1 MRAAIY
7 ARFST
12 DKQRQESLDDQIAAC
27 RELCRREQFTVESVF
42 HDAGVSGGTTERRG
56 YQDLLLALRSS
67 PRRYDIVIAE
77 DLSRLWRN
85 QAEQAPRLAELRDLG
100 IHVLTVSGTD
110 SRSEG
115 FDLVAS
121 VIGSIS
127 EMQRKEIGY
136 RVRRGLKGN
145 ALRRT
150 ATGGRAYGYRD
161 AGKVVDQEQA
171 VIVQTIF
178 EQYAAGFSP
187 LSIAQR
193 LNALRVPSPGSLWKR
208 TERRRDGSWMP
219 SAILAILN
227 NERYIGRIVWNRCRW
242 VRSARDSKKRRRIL
256 NPESEW
262 VIYTDESLRVVPN
275 ELWTAVKDRQQAAHQ
290 AIGDRI
296 SRGIKRSSAQRT
308 GRQPRYL
315 LSGMLR
321 CECGSTL
328 TMVNKVSYRCS
339 ASIAGA
345 CTNSHLIRRE
355 AAERAVLAG
364 TQEALQDPAIID
376 EISRRVRQELRRPR
390 QTKDWGKERQR
401 VLGEI
406 ENLVTAIA
414 TQGLQSSPTL
424 AARLRSTESELA
436 WIETQASRLPDPE
449 RLLANLEELVRKR
462 VSTLADVATAAPEK
476 ARAALKQQIGDR
488 ITVTYDKAAA
498 CPVGLVEISGLRLLT
513 GSGPSAEFMVA
524 GVCYPTFLRRIPLR

>member
-12 DKQRQESLDDQIAAC
+12 DKQRQESLYDQIAAC
-27 RELCRREQFTVESVF
+27 RDLCHREKFSVEGVF
-42 HDAGVSGGTTERRG
+42 QDAGVSGGTTERQG
-56 YQDLLLALRSS
+56 YQDLLVALRAS

-161 AGKVVDQEQA
+161 GGKSVDQEQA
-171 VIVQTIF
+171 DHVQTVF

-193 LNALRVPSPGSLWKR
+193 LNALRVPAPGSSWKR
-208 TERRRDGSWMP
+208 IQRRRDGSWMP

-242 VRSARDSKKRRRIL
+242 IRSARDSKKRRRVL

-262 VIYTDESLRVVPN
+262 VVYVDESLRIVPD
-275 ELWTAVKDRQQAAHQ
+275 ELWTAVKNRQQATQQ
-290 AIGDRI
+290 AIGARI
-296 SRGIKRSSAQRT
+296 SRGIRRSSAQRV

-315 LSGMLR
+315 LSGMLQ
-321 CECGSTL
+321 CECGSNL

-339 ASIAGA
+339 ASMSGA
-345 CTNSHLIRRE
+345 CTHSQLVRRE
-355 AAERAVLAG
+355 AAERAILAG
-364 TQEALQDPAIID
+364 TQEALQDPAIIE

-390 QTKDWGKERQR
+390 EARDWGNERQR
-401 VLGEI
+401 VQREI

-414 TQGLQSSPTL
+414 TQGLQSSLTL
-424 AARLRSTESELA
+424 AARLRSAESELE
-436 WIETQASRLPDPE
+436 WIETQAIRPPDPE
-449 RLLANLEELVRKR
+449 RLLADLEGLVRKR
-462 VSTLADVATAAPEK
+462 VATLADVATAAPEK

-488 ITVTYDKAAA
+488 ITVTYDEATQ
-498 CPVGLVEISGLRLLT
+498 CPIGLIEISGSRLLT
-513 GSGPSAEFMVA
+513 GSGQSAEFVVA
-524 GVCYPTFLRRIPLR
+524 GVGFEPTTFGL